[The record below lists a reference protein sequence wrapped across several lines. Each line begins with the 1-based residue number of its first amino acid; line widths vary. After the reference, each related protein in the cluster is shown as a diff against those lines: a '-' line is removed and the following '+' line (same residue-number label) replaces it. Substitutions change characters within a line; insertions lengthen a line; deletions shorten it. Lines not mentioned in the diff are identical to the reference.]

1 MKSEEQ
7 VISLAEVRDR
17 GDSSQNGSFQ
27 ARINHLDNSETTV
40 NYVTPYGSNGEGGFL
55 AIPEVG
61 TQILVCRPSGS
72 KAWYYL
78 GSTMAPEVEEAEGER
93 IKDTGELP
101 ASRVDPNLY
110 RARGVPMKIALKSN
124 DGAGLT
130 ISEEYNPEFINKK
143 VELNSTVGKKVTL
156 NDSPAIDSLVLDS
169 GNGSKITISN
179 DPKNDHLPSRA
190 IQVESVG
197 PQKFINSGSQTDVVV
212 GADGRELQL
221 LNGANGV
228 QWGDGAECGNV
239 NIQSTWRDV
248 NVFSKAEEGKIF
260 IQCLHQDGSDQV
272 IQIETKGTGG
282 GIIIKT
288 RGDISLNAEG
298 NLNLNAGEGIN
309 MKAGSKV
316 SIDCATLDV
325 RSTGVA
331 NIDGSVIHLAGD
343 QSTPTPP
350 ATPSVES
357 TYGGE
362 GITTY

>member
-1 MKSEEQ
+1 MRNDQ

-17 GDSSQNGSFQ
+17 VDTSHTGSFL
-27 ARINHLDNSETTV
+27 ARINYLDNEEVRV
-40 NYVTPYGSNGEGGFL
+40 NYVTPYASNGEGAFI
-55 AIPEVG
+55 AIPEEG
-61 TQILVCRPSGS
+61 TEIMVCRPAGS
-72 KAWYYL
+72 QAWFYM
-78 GSTMAPEVEEAEGER
+78 GSTFSRLEESAEGD
-93 IKDTGELP
+93 KVLGPCPPLDN
-101 ASRVDPNLY
+101 VDPNLY

-156 NDSPAIDSLVLDS
+156 NDSPAVDSLVLDS

-260 IQCLHQDGSDQV
+260 IQCLNQDGSDQV

-350 ATPSVES
+350 DTPSVES

>member
-1 MKSEEQ
+1 MKNEQ
-7 VISLAEVRDR
+7 IISLAEVRDTFDPW
-17 GDSSQNGSFQ
+17 GTGSFL
-27 ARINHLDNSETTV
+27 ARIDYLNNEEVRV
-40 NYVTPYGSNGEGGFL
+40 NYVTPYASNGEGAFI
-55 AIPEVG
+55 AIPEEG
-61 TQILVCRPSGS
+61 TEILVCRPVGS
-72 KAWYYL
+72 QAWYYM
-78 GSTMAPEVEEAEGER
+78 GSTLSPEENEAEGA
-93 IKDTGELP
+93 KLSD
-101 ASRVDPNLY
+101 ASVPPLDRVDPNIS

-143 VELNSTVGKKVTL
+143 VELTSTVGKRIVL
-156 NDSPAIDSLVLDS
+156 SDSPITDSIIIDSGDQ
-169 GNGSKITISN
+169 SKITLTA
-179 DPKNDHLPSRA
+179 DPKNDHLPA
-190 IQVESVG
+190 HALEIETVG
-197 PQKFINSGSQTDVVV
+197 PQKYINSGSQTDVLV
-212 GADGRELQL
+212 GKDGRELQL
-221 LNGANGV
+221 LNNANGV

-260 IQCLHQDGSDQV
+260 IQCLNQDGSDQV

-298 NLNLNAGEGIN
+298 NLNLNAVSGIS
-309 MKAGSKV
+309 MKAGGKV

-343 QSTPTPP
+343 NAGPIPP

>member
-1 MKSEEQ
+1 MKNEQ
-7 VISLAEVRDR
+7 IISLAEVRDTFDPW
-17 GDSSQNGSFQ
+17 GTGSFL
-27 ARINHLDNSETTV
+27 ARIDYLNNEEVRV
-40 NYVTPYGSNGEGGFL
+40 NYVTPYASNGEGAFI
-55 AIPEVG
+55 AIPEEG
-61 TQILVCRPSGS
+61 TEILVCRPVGS
-72 KAWYYL
+72 QAWYYM
-78 GSTMAPEVEEAEGER
+78 GSTLSPEENKAEGA
-93 IKDTGELP
+93 KLSD
-101 ASRVDPNLY
+101 ASVPPLDRVDPNIS

-156 NDSPAIDSLVLDS
+156 NDSPAVDSLILDS

-190 IQVESVG
+190 IQIESVG

-239 NIQSTWRDV
+239 NIQSKWRDI
-248 NVFSKAEEGKIF
+248 NVYSCAEKGKIF
-260 IQCLHQDGSDQV
+260 IQCLNQDGSDQV

-350 ATPSVES
+350 DTPSVES